1 MSNWDPTRSAL
12 YFEPV
17 VRRYSSLFANAELVN
32 FQPFSASLL
41 MLLNQAENDL
51 RLRTS
56 GPLSVGVEAG
66 RVFEYFDEMRK
77 LIESARLD
85 LLFVDPWI
93 DAEFVSRYLPHVPDG
108 TTVRMLT
115 RERLLAL
122 KPAVIAFVAQT
133 GRTVE
138 VRTASGFHDRYLF
151 VDNQAGYQSGASFKD
166 GAKKAPTALTQITD
180 AFGAVNATYEKLWSE
195 ATVV

>member
-17 VRRYSSLFANAELVN
+17 VRRYSSHFANAELVN

-41 MLLNQAENDL
+41 MLLHQAENDL

-66 RVFEYFDEMRK
+66 RVFEYFDELRK

-195 ATVV
+195 AAVV